1 MKNILNI
8 IAELSHLVQPVSI
21 SSIDILPIDQI
32 VLQLD
37 LATTLLKLEQI
48 ATWEGKLSFQCS
60 PFHRGDSEVIA
71 PLEKVTVLSTDL
83 AQIYFCLGHRYN

>member
-32 VLQLD
+32 VFQVD

-48 ATWEGKLSFQCS
+48 ATWEGKLSF
-60 PFHRGDSEVIA
+60 
-71 PLEKVTVLSTDL
+71 
-83 AQIYFCLGHRYN
+83 